1 MAEDVSVPKHHVK
14 QEYCDVRPKYRRGK
28 KRTSVRVFTV
38 NSESTYLVVANV
50 PATKLEKD
58 LLKLFSIYGT
68 IVKCEELKDYP
79 KEEFTQVFLIKY
91 DDIQRAKTAKKSLD
105 EHYFFGAM
113 LHVCY
118 APEYEEAAE
127 TRDKIRHRRFSV
139 VSRIKFLEKERP
151 GSSKNSK
158 VKQKYEI
165 KKNTKKLEPSKIKST
180 FEQNSTNSTFEQNST
195 NSRFQQNSDF
205 SKNPAFSTPPYHLN
219 GNNIIGPCYPIN
231 HNHHPSQ
238 PQCSTSAIP
247 LFLPPPPPPNNFTIP
262 KRFNP
267 LHQRNTDHFEQRI
280 KKRRLNQDL
289 IEENPIKVDDSTS
302 KKIKIIKSI
311 PEKPKAVFKTKPG
324 YFHQQ
329 IQTESSFD
337 TNGIKISHT
346 DKINDKQ
353 AKNSVQNFRTVLPP
367 VVKPLF
373 LPRHFELKNIEE
385 INKVDLDEKGNIPL
399 LGSFLLEKRKPS

>member
-1 MAEDVSVPKHHVK
+1 MAADVSVPKHHVK

-118 APEYEEAAE
+118 APEYEAAAE
-127 TRDKIRHRRFSV
+127 TRHKIRHRRFSV

-158 VKQKYEI
+158 VKQKYEV
-165 KKNTKKLEPSKIKST
+165 KKNTKKMEPSITNSKFK
-180 FEQNSTNSTFEQNST
+180 QNSTNSTF
-195 NSRFQQNSDF
+195 QQNSDF
-205 SKNPAFSTPPYHLN
+205 STNPAFSAPPCHLN
-219 GNNIIGPCYPIN
+219 GHNIIGPCYPIN
-231 HNHHPSQ
+231 HNYHPSQ
-238 PQCSTSAIP
+238 PQCSNSAIP
-247 LFLPPPPPPNNFTIP
+247 LFLPPPPPPNNFKIS
-262 KRFNP
+262 KKFNP
-267 LHQRNTDHFEQRI
+267 LHQQNTDHFEPRI
-280 KKRRLNQDL
+280 KKGRLNQDL
-289 IEENPIKVDDSTS
+289 IEENPIKVDHSTS
-302 KKIKIIKSI
+302 QKIIKLI
-311 PEKPKAVFKTKPG
+311 PKKPKAEFKTKPG
-324 YFHQQ
+324 YFHQK
-329 IQTESSFD
+329 IQTKSSFD
-337 TNGIKISHT
+337 TNGIKVSHT
-346 DKINDKQ
+346 DKINDKPD
-353 AKNSVQNFRTVLPP
+353 KNSVQNLRTVLPP
-367 VVKPLF
+367 VIKPPF